1 MTEESKD
8 LDDVVHEIRTQTG
21 MIVLLMLLNLFTVI
35 FCVAAVWY
43 GMVEKS

>member
-1 MTEESKD
+1 MEDRED
-8 LDDVVHEIRTQTG
+8 LDKIVNEIRTQTG
-21 MIVLLMLLNLFTVI
+21 MVVLLMLLNLFTVI